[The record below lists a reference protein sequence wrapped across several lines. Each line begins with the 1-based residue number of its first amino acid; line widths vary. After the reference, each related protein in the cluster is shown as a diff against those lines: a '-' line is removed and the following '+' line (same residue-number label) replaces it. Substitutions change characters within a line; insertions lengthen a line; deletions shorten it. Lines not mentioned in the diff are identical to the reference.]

1 MDATKSGNRKM
12 SLFKN
17 EFRKYEVSFDYCYV
31 GTGDQITPSTC
42 IGLAPVSSE
51 AIIADFHGTIAAIY
65 YNPMNRSLL
74 ITAVS
79 S

>member
-1 MDATKSGNRKM
+1 M
-12 SLFKN
+12 SLFNN

-31 GTGDQITPSTC
+31 NTGDKITPSTC
-42 IGLAPVSSE
+42 VGLAPLSYE
-51 AIIADFHGTIAAIY
+51 PIKAGFHGTIATIY